1 MDCIPLDR
9 FDLPDK
15 QTIAVKIPSTDNQVP
30 RLDFLCAAHSLDR
43 THVPKPKQLR
53 ALSAFHSGHKAHIL
67 PRVKSPRSKP
77 TPNWKQ
83 AVLASPDWPDDLV
96 VPQNDSLPEE
106 SEAIQDSMSTKDNWE
121 WELWRHPE
129 GHCYY
134 LKVWSIDEGDFGN
147 VSTPGAELTVM
158 EAFQFLLSNWM
169 PRDVIA
175 DLTFE
180 RPDLVKPFELP
191 PGGPGLN

>member
-1 MDCIPLDR
+1 
-9 FDLPDK
+9 
-15 QTIAVKIPSTDNQVP
+15 
-30 RLDFLCAAHSLDR
+30 
-43 THVPKPKQLR
+43 
-53 ALSAFHSGHKAHIL
+53 
-67 PRVKSPRSKP
+67 VKSPRSKP

-83 AVLASPDWPDDLV
+83 VVLASPDWPNVLV

-106 SEAIQDSMSTKDNWE
+106 SEAIQDSMSTKESWE

-134 LKVWSIDEGDFGN
+134 LKVWPMDEADYEN
-147 VSTPGAELTVM
+147 ASTPGAALTVM
-158 EAFQFLLSNWM
+158 ETFQLLLTNWM

-180 RPDLVKPFELP
+180 HPDLVKPFELP
-191 PGGPGLN
+191 GRTRAELTRSYEDDSAATARPTHPAKPPALMANDG